1 MSFDAVPLFAAM
13 VSTAQRL
20 NIFETVIP
28 HEPKSAPVNQPAT
41 LALWLGPV
49 TPLGLASGLGVT
61 SGRVTIRGRIY
72 LNWLSKPESA
82 IDPKLLNLTCTLM
95 GAYSG
100 GFTLGG
106 KVREIDL
113 LGMYGEP
120 MAAQPGYI
128 EHDGKHFRAME
139 ITFGLIVNDLWEQV
153 P

>member
-28 HEPKSAPVNQPAT
+28 HEPKSAPVNQPA

-49 TPLGLASGLGVT
+49 TPLGPASGLGVT
-61 SGRVTIRGRIY
+61 SARVTIRGRIY

-82 IDPKLLNLTCTLM
+82 IDPKLLNLTSTLM

-113 LGMYGEP
+113 LGMYGES
-120 MAAQPGYI
+120 MSAQPGYI
-128 EHDGKHFRAME
+128 EHDGKHFRAEE
-139 ITFGLIVNDLWEQV
+139 IIFPLIVDDLWEQA

>member
-1 MSFDAVPLFAAM
+1 MTFDAVSLFGAM
-13 VSTAQRL
+13 VSKAQAL
-20 NIFETVIP
+20 NIFEVVIP
-28 HEPKSAPVNQPAT
+28 EEPKAAPVSVPA

-49 TPLGLASGLGVT
+49 MPLGTASGLGAT
-61 SGRVTIRGRIY
+61 SARITIHGRIY
-72 LNWLSKPESA
+72 LNWLGRPTAA

-106 KVREIDL
+106 LVRDIDL

-120 MAAQPGYI
+120 MSAVPGYL
-128 EHDGKHFRAME
+128 EHDGKHFRAEE
-139 ITFGLIVNDLWEQV
+139 ITFGLIVNDLWEQA